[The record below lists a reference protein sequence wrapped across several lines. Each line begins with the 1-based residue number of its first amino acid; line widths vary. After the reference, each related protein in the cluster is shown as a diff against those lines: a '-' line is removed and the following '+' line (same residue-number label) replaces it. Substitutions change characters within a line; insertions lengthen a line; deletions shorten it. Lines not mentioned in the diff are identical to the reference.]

1 MPENRKTYHKKSTAK
16 KHRKKGEKVVKYGK
30 GYQLRKVKR

>member
-1 MPENRKTYHKKSTAK
+1 MPMDRKMYMKKSTAK
-16 KHRKKGEKVVKYGK
+16 AARRKGERVVKYMK